1 MNVMMTDDK
10 RRLTFR
16 QAVAQSIRT
25 EAPYWL
31 FLLLFGAVATAID
44 SVTFEGF
51 MMLLLAY
58 LGVGAWIVFVLKKHP
73 SAQARDRF
81 DLRGA
86 ARNLYV
92 AAWWPWFLLKRKG

>member
-1 MNVMMTDDK
+1 MTSPDK

-16 QAVAQSIRT
+16 QAFAQSIRT

-51 MMLLLAY
+51 MMLVLAY
-58 LGVGAWIVFVLKKHP
+58 LGLGAWIVFILKKHP
-73 SAQARDRF
+73 SAQALDRF

-86 ARNLYV
+86 VRNLYV
-92 AAWWPWFLLKRKG
+92 AAWWPWFLLRRKG